1 MRIDI
6 ITVLPEMF
14 EGPLT
19 CSILKR
25 AQEKGLVEIHVH
37 NLRDYTTDPHK
48 RVDDYA
54 FGFGAGM
61 VLQIEPIDRL
71 ITHLKS
77 ERNYDEIIFTA
88 PDGER
93 FDQKAANSL
102 SLKENLIILC
112 GHYKGVDQRVRDHLI
127 TREYSIGDFV
137 LTGGE
142 MPAAMMT
149 DAIVRLLPGALGD
162 VESALNDS
170 FQDGLLE
177 AGVYTRPAEYK
188 GWKDTGNIYE
198 SVAII
203 AKRANQIAVEIKQ
216 DLNKKLAEFA
226 SYNDTLEEVFENRE
240 QIEISRYYEKLPK
253 PSLLATQEFV
263 EGKIYWRDPSKD
275 NENVVEENSLM
286 WGLLPCSHQLR

>member
-1 MRIDI
+1 M
-6 ITVLPEMF
+6 
-14 EGPLT
+14 
-19 CSILKR
+19 
-25 AQEKGLVEIHVH
+25 H
-37 NLRDYTTDPHK
+37 NLRDWTLDKHRK
-48 RVDDYA
+48 VDDYA

-71 ITHLKS
+71 ITHLKY
-77 ERNYDEIIFTA
+77 ERTYDEIIFTA

-93 FDQKAANSL
+93 FDQKAANTL
-102 SLKENLIILC
+102 SLKENIIILC

-127 TREYSIGDFV
+127 TKEYSIGDFV

-188 GWKDTGNIYE
+188 GWKVPEILLSGHQAKIEEWMYE
-198 SVAII
+198 QSLAHTQE
-203 AKRANQIAVEIKQ
+203 RRP
-216 DLNKKLAEFA
+216 DL
-226 SYNDTLEEVFENRE
+226 LEEN
-240 QIEISRYYEKLPK
+240 
-253 PSLLATQEFV
+253 
-263 EGKIYWRDPSKD
+263 
-275 NENVVEENSLM
+275 
-286 WGLLPCSHQLR
+286 